1 MSALRQVLVIGDDEA
16 VCDAFVE
23 ALEET
28 PYHVETASSGDEGA
42 QKARTQ
48 PFGLIFLELALS
60 LEDGVETLRAL
71 RVTNADVPIYIATAF
86 HGEFLGRLEIA
97 QSEGLSF
104 QLVHKPVGQDAIREV
119 VRAVFEGPAIVA
131 GGLR

>member
-1 MSALRQVLVIGDDEA
+1 MSARRQILVIGDEQS
-16 VCDAFVE
+16 VCDAFVK

-42 QKARTQ
+42 QKARTR
-48 PFGLIFLELALS
+48 PFGLIFLDLALPGQ
-60 LEDGVETLRAL
+60 DGVEALRAL
-71 RVTNADVPIYIATAF
+71 RVTDADVPVYILTAF
-86 HGEFLGRLEIA
+86 HGEFLDRLESA
-97 QSEGLSF
+97 HSEGLCF

-119 VRAVFEGPAIVA
+119 VRAVFEGPVVVA